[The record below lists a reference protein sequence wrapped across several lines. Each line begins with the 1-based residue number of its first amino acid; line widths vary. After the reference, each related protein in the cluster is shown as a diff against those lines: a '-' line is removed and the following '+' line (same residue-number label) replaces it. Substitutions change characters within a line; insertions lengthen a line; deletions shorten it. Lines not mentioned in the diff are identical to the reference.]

1 MHETIVVSLATLG
14 AVLTESYIRVKH
26 VHPARL
32 LPEPYKKGVSTAE
45 RQREFQQQ
53 PVAAAIPLAALLYR
67 SRPFAVCEGAACSG
81 DTDEGRM
88 SSRDHRASG
97 GRDDDDDDDDRS
109 YDSDESDRSHD
120 SAGSDGD
127 NKEGKKEKKKLKDPQ
142 AVDENGKLE
151 VVNRRW
157 EERAAALMRVRMKL
171 RVSWRND
178 EKVLNMYFEA
188 CANNWKLYKGE
199 KKPKMVLKLHSF
211 YKQAMQ
217 GDCDTLPPENMKSLD
232 YLKWDAWHSLK
243 GMPQVMAKRRF
254 ITYLA
259 EIDPLIIDVMPD
271 EKPPPGFPLDREGRQ
286 ICAKVD
292 ITLLHTRY
300 IF

>member
-1 MHETIVVSLATLG
+1 M
-14 AVLTESYIRVKH
+14 
-26 VHPARL
+26 
-32 LPEPYKKGVSTAE
+32 ST
-45 RQREFQQQ
+45 R
-53 PVAAAIPLAALLYR
+53 
-67 SRPFAVCEGAACSG
+67 
-81 DTDEGRM
+81 
-88 SSRDHRASG
+88 
-97 GRDDDDDDDDRS
+97 GRDREDEDSDDS
-109 YDSDESDRSHD
+109 EGSHSDESDRSRG
-120 SAGSDGD
+120 SAGSDD
-127 NKEGKKEKKKLKDPQ
+127 DNNKEEEDDENGKKKKKLKDPQ

-188 CANNWKLYKGE
+188 CTNNWKMYKGE
-199 KKPKMVLKLHSF
+199 KKPKMVLKLHSI

-243 GMPQVMAKRRF
+243 GMSQTMAKRRF

-286 ICAKVD
+286 ICAKV
-292 ITLLHTRY
+292 
-300 IF
+300 